1 MRAVKRDPLGSLDL
15 PDLEGSGVSRPLGIF
30 GLSENAL
37 FDWRKRGKW
46 AKPKKMHLVKGE
58 QVVL

>member
-30 GLSENAL
+30 RVCPKMPFLIGGKGGNGRNQ
-37 FDWRKRGKW
+37 RKYI
-46 AKPKKMHLVKGE
+46 L
-58 QVVL
+58 